1 MGDYQILQ
9 TVSAKLTWSHNL
21 VLLEKLKNMDERFF
35 YGSKAIENGW
45 SVDILEKHMP
55 LME

>member
-1 MGDYQILQ
+1 MQ